1 MMKRMI
7 TALTFSLCAASV
19 FAAGTVKVI
28 TSGSA
33 EPKTLTG
40 AEHLIDL
47 VGQPTLANSWWPAAV
62 IGEELATV
70 TAQRQQQ
77 ALLGR
82 LAALSA
88 EEGGDDAA
96 AINTLRQQIQTL
108 KVTGRQRV
116 NLDPDAVR
124 VSERGIRRCRA
135 TTRCG
140 LGLSQRKSPCLAR
153 SIIRVNSRLCQGVI
167 SPAISPDK
175 VC

>member
-1 MMKRMI
+1 M
-7 TALTFSLCAASV
+7 
-19 FAAGTVKVI
+19 I

-77 ALLGR
+77 VLLGR

-124 VSERGIRRCRA
+124 VSERGIRRCKA

-153 SIIRVNSRLCQGVI
+153 SIIRVNSRLCRGVI

-175 VC
+175 AC